1 MKILIIDDDYYI
13 VEDIRLNT
21 DWEKLGIREQYT
33 AHSIQEARN
42 VMEQHPD
49 MDIVLTDIEMP
60 KENGFDFIHWLY
72 ERNLNHVILLLTGHE
87 RFDYAHSAIELH
99 LLDYLTK
106 PVDISHLE
114 KALAK
119 AVGES
124 KRRKVYPELFK
135 INRDEEKTET
145 TIEIIQDCVRKNLSS
160 PELNRQLIAEFVHM
174 NPDYI
179 SAVFSKKT
187 GESLTCFILKER
199 LKAAKVMLAT
209 TDYSLQEISYRTGFS
224 TPSYFQ
230 RQFKKS
236 VGITPKKYRMD
247 EKRK

>member
-72 ERNLNHVILLLTGHE
+72 ERNLNPVILLLTGHE

-114 KALAK
+114 KALGKAK
-119 AVGES
+119 
-124 KRRKVYPELFK
+124 
-135 INRDEEKTET
+135 EEKS
-145 TIEIIQDCVRKNLSS
+145 ILNYSKLIGMRKKRKQPLKSS
-160 PELNRQLIAEFVHM
+160 RIVSGK
-174 NPDYI
+174 I
-179 SAVFSKKT
+179 SLPL
-187 GESLTCFILKER
+187 SLT
-199 LKAAKVMLAT
+199 A
-209 TDYSLQEISYRTGFS
+209 S
-224 TPSYFQ
+224 
-230 RQFKKS
+230 
-236 VGITPKKYRMD
+236 
-247 EKRK
+247 